1 MAAAAEGENGR
12 WKGDH
17 ARVRRG
23 GPADDQYSTRQ
34 PSSRR
39 ESTVDQ
45 IGCVVSILAVVCFQ
59 ARASPPHYSLNSCFE
74 PSKRKIVRVNLCP
87 RAGWS
92 YRRLPSC
99 LAVSVE
105 CWCWCFLFRVVFPP
119 LKADSLVRHLLGI
132 SFWIHISHAIAPNV
146 NKFDRITLC
155 LAAGLK
161 WTRFFFFQPTSSRLL
176 TGKWIFWRKTKAEAR
191 ACRERDRLCG
201 VWRHFQFILRRKR
214 DWNNMEIK
222 VVVE

>member
-59 ARASPPHYSLNSCFE
+59 ARASPPHYSILVLSQAKGRLFE
-74 PSKRKIVRVNLCP
+74 LTCALEPVDHTVDCHLVLQ
-87 RAGWS
+87 W
-92 YRRLPSC
+92 
-99 LAVSVE
+99 VSSVGVGV
-105 CWCWCFLFRVVFPP
+105 FLFRVVFPP

-191 ACRERDRLCG
+191 ACRERERPT
-201 VWRHFQFILRRKR
+201 LRRLAPFPIHLAA
-214 DWNNMEIK
+214 E
-222 VVVE
+222 EGLE